1 MTTVTITRFTPMTD
15 FVTLREAMD
24 RLFEDSFIRPTTWT
38 GLPAGQIAVP
48 VDLWETNDAYH
59 MRADLPGMTPDTID
73 INVTADT
80 VSFAGESKAETD
92 VTNEGWL
99 RQERRIGKF
108 QRSFTLPVQI
118 DPNKVQANF
127 EHGVLDLVLPKADQV
142 KPRSI
147 KVNANRLSASKD
159 HSK

>member
-1 MTTVTITRFTPMTD
+1 VTITRFTPMTD

-38 GLPAGQIAVP
+38 GLAAGQIAVP

-59 MRADLPGMTPDTID
+59 LRADLPGMTPDTID

-80 VSFAGESKAETD
+80 VSFAGETKIETD
-92 VTNEGWL
+92 VANEGWL

-147 KVNANRLSASKD
+147 KVNANKLNPNKANDK
-159 HSK
+159 

>member
-1 MTTVTITRFTPMTD
+1 MTITRFTPMTD

-80 VSFAGESKAETD
+80 VSFAGETKAETD
-92 VTNEGWL
+92 VANEGWL

-118 DPNKVQANF
+118 DPNKVQASF

-147 KVNANRLSASKD
+147 KVNANKLNATKVNE
-159 HSK
+159 K